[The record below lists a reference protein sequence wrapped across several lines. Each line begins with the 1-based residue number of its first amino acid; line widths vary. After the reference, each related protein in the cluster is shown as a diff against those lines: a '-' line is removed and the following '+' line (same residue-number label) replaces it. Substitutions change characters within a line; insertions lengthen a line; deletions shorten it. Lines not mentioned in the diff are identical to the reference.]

1 MNISFI
7 LPIGLLVIMVISL
20 TVGATQENNNT
31 TTISDA
37 ITLNNTILS
46 PSAMNNTALNATK
59 PENVKAMN
67 NVNINASTKLNATS
81 SRPSNE
87 TPFVLGNSLGSNKT
101 IYDLSTHIKSEKDAS
116 KMWYIIEGTPHG
128 YT

>member
-1 MNISFI
+1 
-7 LPIGLLVIMVISL
+7 
-20 TVGATQENNNT
+20 
-31 TTISDA
+31 
-37 ITLNNTILS
+37 
-46 PSAMNNTALNATK
+46 MNNTALNATK
-59 PENVKAMN
+59 PEKVKAMN
-67 NVNINASTKLNATS
+67 NVNININASTKLNATS